1 MIKKEIHQA
10 LKLKLNEK
18 INELENLLKDV
29 QVSTAQDS
37 KSSAGDKH
45 ETATSMA
52 QLEQEKLTKQIQ
64 GFLDMRQT
72 LQGIDLAKTHT
83 LIDVGSLIETNNG
96 WWYFSVSMGSLT
108 IGKNQV
114 FCLSIQAPIGQ
125 LLKGKKVGES
135 VLFNQKTTQ
144 VLSIQ

>member
-1 MIKKEIHQA
+1 MIKKEVHQVVEK
-10 LKLKLNEK
+10 KLSEK
-18 INELENLLKDV
+18 IKELENLLRDV
-29 QVSTAQDS
+29 QESTAQDS

-64 GFLDMRQT
+64 GFLVMRQT
-72 LQGIDLAKTHT
+72 LQAIDLEKDYK
-83 LIDVGSLIETNNG
+83 LIDTGSLIETNSG
-96 WWYFSVSMGSLT
+96 WWYLSISMGSLT
-108 IGKNQV
+108 IGNQQV
-114 FCLSIQAPIGQ
+114 FCLSIQAPMGQ

-135 VLFNQKTTQ
+135 VLFNQKKTS